1 MLHRFLT
8 IAALLAAAGIG
19 LAQAEKVGPLEGKFV
34 RFTDGKLVLVDV
46 QGKEHIHIVAPG
58 TEIQIDGKAAKIDEL
73 RPGFQLRLLPRE
85 GKAFPRLEAR
95 RAAIADKVAAPFS
108 REGTFVRADGA
119 SKVVVTD
126 KDGKESVHVLAPNVE
141 ITVNGKMAKLEDVKP
156 QMSLRVFTAKEDPK
170 TVYKIDATSPK

>member
-85 GKAFPRLEAR
+85 G
-95 RAAIADKVAAPFS
+95 
-108 REGTFVRADGA
+108 TFVRADGA